1 MNEVHTRNRFRRPA
15 AERMRGGITL
25 KGEKF
30 MTNETITKEPQ
41 NIFYTNVNDL
51 EEAMKQKHLYADY
64 ALLDETWKK
73 RFDDYM
79 TGKKTMPL
87 TYDPFFKCM
96 FHPDRHPDW
105 LSHLLSAI
113 IGETVTVE
121 SVLPSEN
128 TAISVDSLLIMD
140 IVVRLSDGSL
150 ANVEIQKIPYMF
162 TAERISCYSSDLL
175 MREYS
180 RLKKDKNFKYSD
192 MKKVY
197 TIVLYEKTEGDFKD
211 PMLHGAY
218 IHHGK
223 TRFDTRLKLNLLQEY
238 FLIALDVF
246 CQNGYTDDKKSGAL
260 ETELIATHNN
270 IPETGFA
277 TNDLSMDSLD
287 GWLSILTAETMA
299 DVERVIRRYPWSEPI
314 FREMSAYVNNPEE
327 VILMFSEALKIAD
340 RNTVKYMIE
349 ELQDKATH
357 EAELRKQETELRK
370 QTEENLQQET
380 ERRKQAEEN
389 QRLTEADLQRT
400 REENAQLK
408 ALLAKNNISNIYQ
421 K

>member
-1 MNEVHTRNRFRRPA
+1 
-15 AERMRGGITL
+15 
-25 KGEKF
+25 
-30 MTNETITKEPQ
+30 MTNETVTKELQ
-41 NIFYTNVNDL
+41 NIFYTTVNDL

-113 IGETVTVE
+113 IGEPVTVE

-197 TIVLYEKTEGDFKD
+197 TIVLYEKTEGDFKN
-211 PMLHGAY
+211 PMLQGAY

-223 TRFDTRLKLNLLQEY
+223 TYFDTNLKLNLLQEY

-246 CQNGYTDDKKSGAL
+246 CQNEYTDDKNSDAL
-260 ETELIATHNN
+260 ETELIATHSN
-270 IPETGFA
+270 ILKAGLA
-277 TNDLSMDSLD
+277 TNNLSMDNLE

-299 DVERVIRRYPWSEPI
+299 DVERVIRRYPWSKLI

-357 EAELRKQETELRK
+357 EAELRKQ
-370 QTEENLQQET
+370 TEENLQQET
-380 ERRKQAEEN
+380 QRRKQAEKNQKLAEKSQKQETELRKQKEAELQLSREN
-389 QRLTEADLQRT
+389 EQKLKEKIAELQF
-400 REENAQLK
+400 
-408 ALLAKNNISNIYQ
+408 LLAGKN
-421 K
+421 

>member
-1 MNEVHTRNRFRRPA
+1 M
-15 AERMRGGITL
+15 
-25 KGEKF
+25 
-30 MTNETITKEPQ
+30 TKETQ
-41 NIFYTNVNDL
+41 NTFYLTVNDL

-64 ALLDETWKK
+64 TLLDETWKK

-79 TGKKTMPL
+79 TGKKTMPR

-96 FHPDRHPDW
+96 FHPDRHADW

-113 IGETVTVE
+113 LGE
-121 SVLPSEN
+121 SVVVEQILPSEN

-140 IVVRLSDGSL
+140 IVVRLRDGSL

-223 TRFDTRLKLNLLQEY
+223 NRFDTNLKLNLLQEY

-246 CQNGYTDDKKSGAL
+246 CQNGYTDDKNSDAL
-260 ETELIATHNN
+260 ETELIATHKNVL
-270 IPETGFA
+270 ETDLA
-277 TNDLSMDSLD
+277 TDDLSMDSLD

-299 DVERVIRRYPWSEPI
+299 DVERVIRRYPWSEAI
-314 FREMSAYVNNPEE
+314 FREMSAYVNRPEE

-349 ELQDKATH
+349 ELQDRATQ
-357 EAELRKQETELRK
+357 AEEKQ
-370 QTEENLQQET
+370 
-380 ERRKQAEEN
+380 KQAEEN
-389 QRLTEADLQRT
+389 QRLAEDKQKQAEEKQKQEAQMRKQAEAELQHS
-400 REENAQLK
+400 REEIAQLK
-408 ALLAKNNISNIYQ
+408 ALLAK

>member
-1 MNEVHTRNRFRRPA
+1 
-15 AERMRGGITL
+15 
-25 KGEKF
+25 
-30 MTNETITKEPQ
+30 MTNETVTKEPQ

-113 IGETVTVE
+113 IGEPVTVE

-128 TAISVDSLLIMD
+128 TAISIDSLLIMD

-246 CQNGYTDDKKSGAL
+246 CQNGYTDDKNSDAL

-277 TNDLSMDSLD
+277 TNDLSMDSLE

-380 ERRKQAEEN
+380 QRRKQAEENQKLAEEN
-389 QRLTEADLQRT
+389 QRLTEADLQRS

>member
-1 MNEVHTRNRFRRPA
+1 
-15 AERMRGGITL
+15 
-25 KGEKF
+25 
-30 MTNETITKEPQ
+30 MTNETVTKEPQ

-51 EEAMKQKHLYADY
+51 EEAMKQRHLYADY

-113 IGETVTVE
+113 IGEPVTVE

-128 TAISVDSLLIMD
+128 TAISIDSLLIMD

-180 RLKKDKNFKYSD
+180 RLKKDRNFKYSD

-211 PMLHGAY
+211 PMLQGAY

-223 TRFDTRLKLNLLQEY
+223 TRFDTNLKLNLLQEY

-246 CQNGYTDDKKSGAL
+246 GQNGYTDGKNSDAL
-260 ETELIATHNN
+260 ETELIATHSN
-270 IPETGFA
+270 IPEAGLA
-277 TNDLSMDSLD
+277 TNNLSTDSLD

-299 DVERVIRRYPWSEPI
+299 DVECVIRRYPWSEPI

-357 EAELRKQETELRK
+357 EAELRKQ
-370 QTEENLQQET
+370 TEENL
-380 ERRKQAEEN
+380 KLAEKN
-389 QRLTEADLQRT
+389 QRQTEAELQLS
-400 REENAQLK
+400 RENEQKLQEKIAELQS
-408 ALLAKNNISNIYQ
+408 LLAGKN
-421 K
+421 

>member
-1 MNEVHTRNRFRRPA
+1 MYIPN
-15 AERMRGGITL
+15 
-25 KGEKF
+25 F
-30 MTNETITKEPQ
+30 MEANLMTKETQ
-41 NIFYTNVNDL
+41 NTFYLTVNDL
-51 EEAMKQKHLYADY
+51 EEAMKQKHLYANY

-113 IGETVTVE
+113 IGEPVTVE

-128 TAISVDSLLIMD
+128 TAISIDSLLIMD

-211 PMLHGAY
+211 PMLQGAY

-223 TRFDTRLKLNLLQEY
+223 TRFDTNLKLNLLQEY

-246 CQNGYTDDKKSGAL
+246 CQNGYTDDKNSDAL
-260 ETELIATHNN
+260 ETELIATHKNVL
-270 IPETGFA
+270 ETDLA
-277 TNDLSMDSLD
+277 TDDLSMDSLD

-299 DVERVIRRYPWSEPI
+299 DVERVIRRYPWSEAI
-314 FREMSAYVNNPEE
+314 FREMSTYVNKPEE
-327 VILMFSEALKIAD
+327 VIHMFSEALKIAD
-340 RNTVKYMIE
+340 KNTVKYMIE
-349 ELQDKATH
+349 ELQDKLQQTEDELQQAETKQKLA
-357 EAELRKQETELRK
+357 EENQKQESELRKQE
-370 QTEENLQQET
+370 EEK
-380 ERRKQAEEN
+380 RKQAEDE
-389 QRLTEADLQRT
+389 LQQSK
-400 REENAQLK
+400 EEIAQLK
-408 ALLAKNNISNIYQ
+408 ALLAKNQ
-421 K
+421 

>member
-1 MNEVHTRNRFRRPA
+1 
-15 AERMRGGITL
+15 
-25 KGEKF
+25 

-64 ALLDETWKK
+64 TLLDETWKK

-113 IGETVTVE
+113 IGEPVTVE

-128 TAISVDSLLIMD
+128 TAISIDSLLIMD

-223 TRFDTRLKLNLLQEY
+223 TRFDTSLKLNLLQEY

-246 CQNGYTDDKKSGAL
+246 GQNGYTDDKKSGAL

-277 TNDLSMDSLD
+277 TNDLSMESLE

-314 FREMSAYVNNPEE
+314 FREISAYVNNPEE

-349 ELQDKATH
+349 ELQDRVT
-357 EAELRKQETELRK
+357 
-370 QTEENLQQET
+370 
-380 ERRKQAEEN
+380 QAEEN
-389 QRLTEADLQRT
+389 QKLAEEGQQKEAKLRRQAEEGQQKEVQR
-400 REENAQLK
+400 RKRAEENQKLTSAELDAARK
-408 ALLAKNNISNIYQ
+408 KIAELEALLAKKQ
-421 K
+421 

>member
-1 MNEVHTRNRFRRPA
+1 
-15 AERMRGGITL
+15 
-25 KGEKF
+25 
-30 MTNETITKEPQ
+30 MTNETVTKEPQ

-64 ALLDETWKK
+64 TLLDETWKK

-113 IGETVTVE
+113 IGEPVTVE

-128 TAISVDSLLIMD
+128 TAISIDSLLIMD

-180 RLKKDKNFKYSD
+180 RLKKEKNFKYSD

-223 TRFDTRLKLNLLQEY
+223 TRFDTSLKLKLLQEY

-246 CQNGYTDDKKSGAL
+246 AQNGYTDDKNSNAL
-260 ETELIATHNN
+260 ETELLAIHNN
-270 IPETGFA
+270 IPETRLA
-277 TNDLSMDSLD
+277 TNDLSMDNLD

-380 ERRKQAEEN
+380 QRRKQAEEN

-400 REENAQLK
+400 REENARLK
-408 ALLAKNNISNIYQ
+408 ALLAEKQ
-421 K
+421 

>member
-1 MNEVHTRNRFRRPA
+1 M
-15 AERMRGGITL
+15 
-25 KGEKF
+25 
-30 MTNETITKEPQ
+30 TKETQ
-41 NIFYTNVNDL
+41 NTFYLTVNDL

-113 IGETVTVE
+113 IGEPVTVE

-128 TAISVDSLLIMD
+128 TAISIDSLLIMD

-223 TRFDTRLKLNLLQEY
+223 TRFDTNLKLNLLQEY

-246 CQNGYTDDKKSGAL
+246 CQNGYTDDKNSDAL

-277 TNDLSMDSLD
+277 TNDLSMDSLE
-287 GWLSILTAETMA
+287 GWLSILIAETMA
-299 DVERVIRRYPWSEPI
+299 DVERVMRRYPWSEPI

-357 EAELRKQETELRK
+357 EAELRKQ
-370 QTEENLQQET
+370 TEENLQQET
-380 ERRKQAEEN
+380 QRRKQAEEN
-389 QRLTEADLQRT
+389 QRLTEAELQLS
-400 REENAQLK
+400 RENEQKLQEKIAELES
-408 ALLAKNNISNIYQ
+408 LLAGKS
-421 K
+421 

>member
-1 MNEVHTRNRFRRPA
+1 
-15 AERMRGGITL
+15 
-25 KGEKF
+25 
-30 MTNETITKEPQ
+30 
-41 NIFYTNVNDL
+41 
-51 EEAMKQKHLYADY
+51 
-64 ALLDETWKK
+64 
-73 RFDDYM
+73 
-79 TGKKTMPL
+79 
-87 TYDPFFKCM
+87 
-96 FHPDRHPDW
+96 
-105 LSHLLSAI
+105 
-113 IGETVTVE
+113 
-121 SVLPSEN
+121 
-128 TAISVDSLLIMD
+128 
-140 IVVRLSDGSL
+140 
-150 ANVEIQKIPYMF
+150 
-162 TAERISCYSSDLL
+162 
-175 MREYS
+175 
-180 RLKKDKNFKYSD
+180 

-223 TRFDTRLKLNLLQEY
+223 TRFDTSLKLKLLQEY

-246 CQNGYTDDKKSGAL
+246 CQNGYTDDKNSDAL

-277 TNDLSMDSLD
+277 TNDLSMDSLE

-357 EAELRKQETELRK
+357 EAELRKQTEENLQQETQRRK

-380 ERRKQAEEN
+380 QRRKQAEEN
-389 QRLTEADLQRT
+389 QKLTEADLQRT
-400 REENAQLK
+400 REENEQLK
-408 ALLAKNNISNIYQ
+408 VLLAKNNISNIYQ

>member
-1 MNEVHTRNRFRRPA
+1 
-15 AERMRGGITL
+15 
-25 KGEKF
+25 
-30 MTNETITKEPQ
+30 MTNETVTKKIL
-41 NIFYTNVNDL
+41 NTFYQTVNDL
-51 EEAMKQKHLYADY
+51 EEAMKTQNLYSEY
-64 ALLDETWKK
+64 ITLDETWKK

-113 IGETVTVE
+113 LGE
-121 SVLPSEN
+121 SVVVEQILPSEN

-175 MREYS
+175 LREYT
-180 RLKKDKNFKYSD
+180 RLKEKKGFKYSD

-211 PMLHGAY
+211 PMLQGAY

-223 TRFDTRLKLNLLQEY
+223 TRFDTKLKLNLLQEY

-246 CQNGYTDDKKSGAL
+246 CQNGYTDGKNSAVL
-260 ETELIATHNN
+260 ETELIATHKNV
-270 IPETGFA
+270 PETDLA
-277 TNDLSMDSLD
+277 TNDLSMDSLE
-287 GWLSILTAETMA
+287 GWLSILTAETIA
-299 DVERVIRRYPWSEPI
+299 DVECVMKRYPWSESI
-314 FREMSAYVNNPEE
+314 FYEMSAYVNRPEE

-349 ELQDKATH
+349 ELQDRATQ
-357 EAELRKQETELRK
+357 A
-370 QTEENLQQET
+370 EENQQKEAQ
-380 ERRKQAEEN
+380 RRKQAEEK
-389 QRLTEADLQRT
+389 QKQEAELRKHAEAELQRSQ
-400 REENAQLK
+400 EEVAQLK
-408 ALLAKNNISNIYQ
+408 ALLAKKQ
-421 K
+421 

>member
-1 MNEVHTRNRFRRPA
+1 
-15 AERMRGGITL
+15 
-25 KGEKF
+25 
-30 MTNETITKEPQ
+30 MTNETVTKEPQ
-41 NIFYTNVNDL
+41 NIFYTTVNDL

-113 IGETVTVE
+113 IGEPVTVE

-128 TAISVDSLLIMD
+128 TAISIDSLLIMD

-223 TRFDTRLKLNLLQEY
+223 TRFDTSLKLKLLQEY

-246 CQNGYTDDKKSGAL
+246 CQNGYTDDKNSNAL
-260 ETELIATHNN
+260 ETELIATQNN

-299 DVERVIRRYPWSEPI
+299 DVEGVIRRYPWSEPI

-380 ERRKQAEEN
+380 QRRKQAEKN
-389 QRLTEADLQRT
+389 QKQEAERRKLAEEKQKQAEADFRHSQ
-400 REENAQLK
+400 EENARLK
-408 ALLAKNNISNIYQ
+408 ALLAEKQ
-421 K
+421 

>member
-1 MNEVHTRNRFRRPA
+1 
-15 AERMRGGITL
+15 
-25 KGEKF
+25 
-30 MTNETITKEPQ
+30 MTNETVTKEPQ

-113 IGETVTVE
+113 IGEPVTVE

-211 PMLHGAY
+211 PMLQGAY

-223 TRFDTRLKLNLLQEY
+223 TRFDTSLKLNLLQEY

-246 CQNGYTDDKKSGAL
+246 DQNGYTDDKDSDAL

-277 TNDLSMDSLD
+277 ANDLSMDSLE

-357 EAELRKQETELRK
+357 EAELRKQTEENLQQETQRRK

-380 ERRKQAEEN
+380 QRRKQAEEN
-389 QRLTEADLQRT
+389 QKLAEKNQKQETELRKQKEAELQLS
-400 REENAQLK
+400 RENEQKLQEKIAELES
-408 ALLAKNNISNIYQ
+408 LLAGKN
-421 K
+421 

>member
-1 MNEVHTRNRFRRPA
+1 
-15 AERMRGGITL
+15 
-25 KGEKF
+25 
-30 MTNETITKEPQ
+30 MTNETVTKEPQ

-223 TRFDTRLKLNLLQEY
+223 TRFDTSLKLNLLQEY

-246 CQNGYTDDKKSGAL
+246 GQNGYTDDKDSDAL

-270 IPETGFA
+270 IPETGLV
-277 TNDLSMDSLD
+277 TNDLSMDNLE

-357 EAELRKQETELRK
+357 EAELRKQ
-370 QTEENLQQET
+370 TEENLQQET
-380 ERRKQAEEN
+380 QRRKQAEENQKLAEEN
-389 QRLTEADLQRT
+389 QRLTEAKLQLS
-400 REENAQLK
+400 RENEQKLQEK
-408 ALLAKNNISNIYQ
+408 IEELQSLLAGEK
-421 K
+421 

>member
-1 MNEVHTRNRFRRPA
+1 
-15 AERMRGGITL
+15 
-25 KGEKF
+25 
-30 MTNETITKEPQ
+30 MTNETVTKESQ
-41 NIFYTNVNDL
+41 NIFYTTVNDL
-51 EEAMKQKHLYADY
+51 EEAMKQRHLYADY
-64 ALLDETWKK
+64 TLLDETWKK

-113 IGETVTVE
+113 IGEPVTVE

-211 PMLHGAY
+211 PMLQGAY

-223 TRFDTRLKLNLLQEY
+223 TRFDTSLKLNLLQEY

-246 CQNGYTDDKKSGAL
+246 CQNRYTDDKKSGAL

-277 TNDLSMDSLD
+277 TNDLSMDSLE

-299 DVERVIRRYPWSEPI
+299 DVEHVIRCYPWSEPI

-349 ELQDKATH
+349 ELQDRVT
-357 EAELRKQETELRK
+357 
-370 QTEENLQQET
+370 
-380 ERRKQAEEN
+380 QAEEN
-389 QRLTEADLQRT
+389 QKLAEEGQQKEAKLRRQAEEGQQKEVQR
-400 REENAQLK
+400 RKRAEENQKLTSAELDAARK
-408 ALLAKNNISNIYQ
+408 KIAELEALLAKKQ
-421 K
+421 

>member
-1 MNEVHTRNRFRRPA
+1 
-15 AERMRGGITL
+15 
-25 KGEKF
+25 
-30 MTNETITKEPQ
+30 MTNETVTKEPQ
-41 NIFYTNVNDL
+41 NIFYTTVNDL
-51 EEAMKQKHLYADY
+51 KEAMKQKHLYADY

-113 IGETVTVE
+113 IGEPVTVE

-128 TAISVDSLLIMD
+128 TAISIDSLLIMD

-211 PMLHGAY
+211 PMLQGAY

-223 TRFDTRLKLNLLQEY
+223 TRFDTSLKLNLLQEY

-246 CQNGYTDDKKSGAL
+246 GQNGYTDDKDSDAL

-357 EAELRKQETELRK
+357 EAELRKQ
-370 QTEENLQQET
+370 TEENLQQET
-380 ERRKQAEEN
+380 QRRKQAEEN
-389 QRLTEADLQRT
+389 QRQTEAELQLS
-400 REENAQLK
+400 RENEQKLQEK
-408 ALLAKNNISNIYQ
+408 IEELQSLLAGK

>member
-1 MNEVHTRNRFRRPA
+1 M
-15 AERMRGGITL
+15 
-25 KGEKF
+25 
-30 MTNETITKEPQ
+30 TKETQ
-41 NIFYTNVNDL
+41 NTFYLTINDL

-73 RFDDYM
+73 RFADYM

-96 FHPDRHPDW
+96 FHPDRHADW

-113 IGETVTVE
+113 LGE
-121 SVLPSEN
+121 SVVVEQILPSEN

-211 PMLHGAY
+211 PMLQGAY

-246 CQNGYTDDKKSGAL
+246 CQNRYTDDKKSGAL

-277 TNDLSMDSLD
+277 TNDLSMDSLE

-299 DVERVIRRYPWSEPI
+299 DVERAIRRYPWSEPI

-349 ELQDKATH
+349 ELQDKAIH
-357 EAELRKQETELRK
+357 EAELRK

-380 ERRKQAEEN
+380 QRRKQAEEN
-389 QRLTEADLQRT
+389 QKKETELRKQKETELQLS
-400 REENAQLK
+400 RENEQKLQEKIAELQS
-408 ALLAKNNISNIYQ
+408 LLAGKN
-421 K
+421 

>member
-113 IGETVTVE
+113 IGEPVTVE

-128 TAISVDSLLIMD
+128 TAISIDSLLIMD

-246 CQNGYTDDKKSGAL
+246 CQNGYTDDKNL
-260 ETELIATHNN
+260 DTRETIDSNM
-270 IPETGFA
+270 
-277 TNDLSMDSLD
+277 NDLE
-287 GWLSILTAETMA
+287 GWLSILTAETIA
-299 DVERVIRRYPWSEPI
+299 DVERVIRRYPWSETI
-314 FREMSAYVNNPEE
+314 FREMSTYVNKPEE
-327 VILMFSEALKIAD
+327 VIHMFSEALKIAD
-340 RNTVKYMIE
+340 KNTVKYMIE
-349 ELQDKATH
+349 ELQDELQLAEKKQKQ
-357 EAELRKQETELRK
+357 EAELRKQE
-370 QTEENLQQET
+370 EEK
-380 ERRKQAEEN
+380 RKQAEDE
-389 QRLTEADLQRT
+389 LQRSK
-400 REENAQLK
+400 EEIAQLK
-408 ALLAKNNISNIYQ
+408 ALLAKKQ
-421 K
+421 

>member
-1 MNEVHTRNRFRRPA
+1 
-15 AERMRGGITL
+15 
-25 KGEKF
+25 
-30 MTNETITKEPQ
+30 MTNETVTTKTR
-41 NIFYTNVNDL
+41 NTFYTTVNDL

-64 ALLDETWKK
+64 TLLDETWKK

-96 FHPDRHPDW
+96 FHPDRHADW

-113 IGETVTVE
+113 LGE
-121 SVLPSEN
+121 SVVVEQILPSEN

-140 IVVRLSDGSL
+140 IVVRLRDGSL

-223 TRFDTRLKLNLLQEY
+223 NRFDTNLKLNLLQEY

-246 CQNGYTDDKKSGAL
+246 CQNGYTDDKNSDAL
-260 ETELIATHNN
+260 ETELIATHKNVL
-270 IPETGFA
+270 ETDLA
-277 TNDLSMDSLD
+277 TDDLSMDSLD

-299 DVERVIRRYPWSEPI
+299 DVERVIRRYPWSEAI
-314 FREMSAYVNNPEE
+314 FREMSAYVNRPEE

-349 ELQDKATH
+349 ELQDRATQ
-357 EAELRKQETELRK
+357 AEEKQ
-370 QTEENLQQET
+370 
-380 ERRKQAEEN
+380 KQAEEN
-389 QRLTEADLQRT
+389 QRLAEDKQKQAEEKQKQEAQMRKQAEAELQHS
-400 REENAQLK
+400 REEIAQLK
-408 ALLAKNNISNIYQ
+408 ALLAK

>member
-1 MNEVHTRNRFRRPA
+1 
-15 AERMRGGITL
+15 
-25 KGEKF
+25 
-30 MTNETITKEPQ
+30 MTNETVTKEPQ

-51 EEAMKQKHLYADY
+51 EEAMKQRHLYADY

-113 IGETVTVE
+113 IGEPVTVE

-211 PMLHGAY
+211 PMLQGAY

-223 TRFDTRLKLNLLQEY
+223 TRFDTSLKLNLLQEY

-246 CQNGYTDDKKSGAL
+246 CQNGYTDDKDSDAL

-277 TNDLSMDSLD
+277 TNDLSMDSLE

-357 EAELRKQETELRK
+357 EAELRKQ
-370 QTEENLQQET
+370 TEENLQQET
-380 ERRKQAEEN
+380 QRRKQAEENQKLAEEN

-421 K
+421 E

>member
-1 MNEVHTRNRFRRPA
+1 
-15 AERMRGGITL
+15 
-25 KGEKF
+25 
-30 MTNETITKEPQ
+30 MTNETVTKETR

-64 ALLDETWKK
+64 TLLDETWKK

-113 IGETVTVE
+113 LGE
-121 SVLPSEN
+121 SVVVEQILPSEN

-211 PMLHGAY
+211 PMLQGAY

-246 CQNGYTDDKKSGAL
+246 CQNGYTDDKKSGAF

-277 TNDLSMDSLD
+277 TNDLSMDSLE

-349 ELQDKATH
+349 ELQDRVT
-357 EAELRKQETELRK
+357 
-370 QTEENLQQET
+370 
-380 ERRKQAEEN
+380 QAEEN
-389 QRLTEADLQRT
+389 QKLAEEGQQKEAKLRKQAEDGQQKEVQR
-400 REENAQLK
+400 RKRAEENQKLTSAELDAARK
-408 ALLAKNNISNIYQ
+408 KIAELEALLAKKQ
-421 K
+421 